1 MDYKLLEQLLNLP
14 RIQVDDFQSTEKEIV
29 ITVSV
34 RFNEHRCPKCGRAF
48 ATASEITE
56 QKVRDLPVFGKTCYL
71 LIRKGRLH
79 CPCSFRGFEEVDFI
93 DKNQRQTKRFDEFLF
108 MLCDRMTLMDAS
120 LLMRV
125 NWKRAHKIDKRTLR
139 KLKQEKELPPLSVI
153 GVDEISFEKYHKYF
167 TIIYDLSTKTGVLH
181 VCEGRSKE
189 SLDEFFLQLSEKQRQ
204 SIKAICM
211 DMWDP
216 YIKSVHESVP
226 HATIIFDR
234 FHLKKHLNDC
244 IDELRRSIA
253 REQGLSKQE
262 RKILKNKRWVL
273 LKNQRNHTRKDQLA
287 LEALKRINVGMLT
300 SRNDFGFTDKAFLTI
315 VVQCEIEWEK
325 L

>member
-1 MDYKLLEQLLNLP
+1 M
-14 RIQVDDFQSTEKEIV
+14 

-34 RFNEHRCPKCGRAF
+34 RINEHRCPKCGRTF
-48 ATASEITE
+48 ATLSEITE
-56 QKVRDLPVFGKTCYL
+56 QKVHDLPVFGKSCYL
-71 LIRKGRLH
+71 VVRKGRLH

-120 LLMRV
+120 QLMRV
-125 NWKRAHKIDKRTLR
+125 NWKRAHNIDKRTLK
-139 KLKQEKELPPLSVI
+139 KLKQEKELPPLSVM
-153 GVDEISFEKYHKYF
+153 GVDEISFEKHHKYF
-167 TIIYDLSTKTGVLH
+167 TIIYDLSTKNGVLYIS
-181 VCEGRSKE
+181 EGRSKE
-189 SLDEFFLQLSEKQRQ
+189 SLDEFFAQLSVKQRQ

-216 YIKSVHESVP
+216 YIKSVHEPAP

-253 REQGLSKQE
+253 REQGLSKEE
-262 RKILKNKRWVL
+262 RKALKNKRWVL
-273 LKNQRNHTRKDQLA
+273 LKNQRNHTPKDQLA
-287 LEALKRINVGMLT
+287 LEALKRINSPL
-300 SRNDFGFTDKAFLTI
+300 
-315 VVQCEIEWEK
+315 
-325 L
+325 